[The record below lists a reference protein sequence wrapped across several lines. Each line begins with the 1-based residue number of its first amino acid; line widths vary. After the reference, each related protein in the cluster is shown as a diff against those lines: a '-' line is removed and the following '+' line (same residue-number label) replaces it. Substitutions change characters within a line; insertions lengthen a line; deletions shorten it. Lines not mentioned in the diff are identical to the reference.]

1 MTNQPG
7 QLRKT
12 EREHQLLLSEMKE
25 GTVLQNSWKL
35 KLYSVEYYEQF
46 YVHKF
51 DNLNEI
57 EQFLERYTIKIYT
70 RKNGTYEQAYI
81 Y

>member
-1 MTNQPG
+1 MTIQPG

-25 GTVLQNSWKL
+25 ETLLQNSWKL

-57 EQFLERYTIKIYT
+57 EQFLERHTNKIYT